1 MDTWVI
7 PPKRVTSPTCTWGP
21 PYPCKQALMHPLWGW
36 SPNTSPQKRLL
47 VWILAS
53 HISVN
58 NRLLQMSHS
67 KSSCCRNDTKFVLQ
81 LVTRIS
87 LRGWWK
93 AKMGWDSKNQ
103 WANHA
108 EWFCLSPW
116 LRSLILP
123 YIVHSINNL
132 EMFISF
138 QIDFH
143 NKTVNF
149 SLFLFYWQIRYYY
162 KLVRLCCIIN

>member
-1 MDTWVI
+1 MWCKGDQIKMRDYMNMRVT

-47 VWILAS
+47 VWIQVS

-58 NRLLQMSHS
+58 DKLLQMSHS
-67 KSSCCRNDTKFVLQ
+67 KGSCCRNDTKFVLQ

-87 LRGWWK
+87 LHGWWK

-123 YIVHSINNL
+123 YSTQHKQPWNVYI
-132 EMFISF
+132 IS
-138 QIDFH
+138 
-143 NKTVNF
+143 NRF
-149 SLFLFYWQIRYYY
+149 SQ
-162 KLVRLCCIIN
+162 